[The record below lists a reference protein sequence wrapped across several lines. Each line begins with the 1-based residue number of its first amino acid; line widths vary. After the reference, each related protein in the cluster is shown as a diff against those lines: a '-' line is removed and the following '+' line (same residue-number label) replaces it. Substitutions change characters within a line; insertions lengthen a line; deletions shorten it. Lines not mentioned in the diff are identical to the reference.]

1 MKLLY
6 WNPISARM
14 NRQKIRYYFFLFL
27 HIAILAAW
35 YTSPFYL
42 DWRIVILTVI
52 AYHLQLHFA
61 KGCLLT
67 RGQFGKENEG
77 FYYHYLKKFGFHP
90 DKKKLS
96 FVLDIVIP
104 GTMILLAIIV
114 QVVV

>member
-1 MKLLY
+1 MTRAK
-6 WNPISARM
+6 S
-14 NRQKIRYYFFLFL
+14 RYYFFLFL

-42 DWRIVILTVI
+42 DWRIVILTVV

-67 RGQFGKENEG
+67 QGQFGKENEG
-77 FYYHYLKKFGFHP
+77 FYYHYLRKFGFHP

-96 FVLDIVIP
+96 FFLDVVIP
-104 GTMILLAIIV
+104 SSMILLAILL
-114 QVVV
+114 QVVL